1 MSAGCPADDSR
12 LAQIDRDVKFSHFTG
27 AFRRCERARAGAT
40 GAAKGGYMD
49 YVFLAPPVM

>member
-49 YVFLAPPVM
+49 YVFLAPP